1 MTIITIALA
10 LFFVNIF
17 LIWYLLD
24 TTKIYKEKEKELIQ
38 YVEQKENEKKKV
50 FEAAAKAVGYC
61 LIYNKKCIAAHNR
74 TLNALKAK
82 YAKAKELTI
91 KRNTLDERAFKR
103 IDKKFE
109 KLKDEIIIEM
119 IDTKISEVQAEE
131 LLEEAEKY
139 ANGEKRIQ

>member
-1 MTIITIALA
+1 MITIALILA
-10 LFFVNIF
+10 LFFLNIF
-17 LIWYLLD
+17 LIWYLFD
-24 TTKIYKEKEKELIQ
+24 TIKFCKEKEKKLLEYI
-38 YVEQKENEKKKV
+38 EQKDNEKKKV

-119 IDTKISEVQAEE
+119 IDTKISEIQARE

-139 ANGEKRIQ
+139 LNGDEKI